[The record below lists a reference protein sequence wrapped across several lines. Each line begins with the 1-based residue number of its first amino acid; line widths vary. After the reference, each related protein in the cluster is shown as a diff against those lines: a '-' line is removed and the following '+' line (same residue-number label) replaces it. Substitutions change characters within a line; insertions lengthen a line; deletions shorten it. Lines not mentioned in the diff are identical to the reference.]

1 MRLRKVRNAWRTF
14 SGLMT
19 FSDVLGTI
27 GFWLYRGTMR
37 RTLLFIIGL
46 TAIYIADQ
54 KSEMFQFGMTMKK
67 AVGGAGAVFLVCF
80 VGGAL
85 LMFLGGSFSKA
96 ALTSGEAKGSNLME
110 DMKKSRQP
118 IHRERLWQNVI
129 RHERD
134 LHQYSEIDAES
145 ELLEKHYEELLALSR
160 PGHRRVIT
168 QDHCLDLGHVMG
180 SLGLTRTGW
189 EIAFDHAMQ
198 LPLPRS
204 VLKHHMRYD
213 LSKLKD
219 WYDGAPFHHTDTKL
233 QQQFDAVESLQ
244 EAKKDSR
251 VTRFFLFTHTRKRLL
266 QTMWFKVITRAVQLR
281 VSRACG
287 KLDKKYAPFHF
298 SIDQFLW
305 PNELSDDMI
314 RSMLGEEALSDLIDF
329 RQHIFQRVMSPEP
342 QLATRLMYRAI
353 YPNFEAASQLRRLY
367 DPQYV
372 LGELGVAWRDDLRR
386 YNRAFTKHERQISR
400 RRAFIQRTT
409 DEQQALTDYLA
420 GHPEH
425 KGVDDPATL
434 RALRV
439 AVHLDHGGLKTLLNV
454 RDSRS
459 WLIRMVDFVV
469 GRSPRRPKQ
478 TLAEVIEE
486 VIRQKKD
493 YTRKLLAVRMH
504 HELCRSELEDY
515 EFYLGKILGSRARA
529 VEDETSDVDGES
541 GSCNTPVDDEVATR
555 APRDESTSIA
565 G

>member
-1 MRLRKVRNAWRTF
+1 MRMRKVRNAWRTF

-37 RTLLFIIGL
+37 RTMLFVVGL

-54 KSEMFQFGMTMKK
+54 KSDMFQFGLTMKK
-67 AVGGAGAVFLVCF
+67 AVGSAGLVFLFCF

-96 ALTSGEAKGSNLME
+96 ALTSGEAKGSNLLE
-110 DMKKSRQP
+110 DMKKARQP
-118 IHRERLWQNVI
+118 IHRERLWENVI

-134 LHQYSEIDAES
+134 LHGEGEIEAEA
-145 ELLEKHYEELLALSR
+145 ALIEQNHHDLITPWR
-160 PGHRRVIT
+160 PGAGRVIT
-168 QDHCLDLGHVMG
+168 QDHCLDLTHVIG
-180 SLGLTRTGW
+180 TLGLTRTGW
-189 EIAFDHAMQ
+189 DIAFDHAMM

-204 VLKHHMRYD
+204 LLKHHMRFD

-266 QTMWFKVITRAVQLR
+266 QTMWFKVITRAIQLR

-305 PNELSDDMI
+305 PNKLSDDMI
-314 RSMLGEEALSDLIDF
+314 RGRLGDEALSDLIDM
-329 RQHIFQRVMSPEP
+329 RQHIFKRVMSPEP
-342 QLATRLMYRAI
+342 QLAARLMYRAI

-372 LGELGVAWRDDLRR
+372 LGEVGMAWRDDLRR
-386 YNRAFTKHERQISR
+386 YNRAFTKHERQVSR
-400 RRAFIQRTT
+400 RRAFIQRTQ
-409 DEQQALTDYLA
+409 DEQDALMQYLEM
-420 GHPEH
+420 HPEH
-425 KGVDDPATL
+425 KGIDDPATL

-439 AVHLDHGGLKTLLNV
+439 AVHLDFGGLKTLLKV
-454 RDSRS
+454 VDKRS
-459 WLIRMVDFVV
+459 WGLRVVDFFV
-469 GRSPRRPKQ
+469 GRSPIRPR
-478 TLAEVIEE
+478 LVVGEVIEQ
-486 VIRQKKD
+486 VIKERKD
-493 YTRKLLAVRMH
+493 YTRKLLAVRVH

-515 EFYLGKILGSRARA
+515 EFYLGKILGSRVRA
-529 VEDETSDVDGES
+529 KGAQGEAEVSSEDPPADETAQ
-541 GSCNTPVDDEVATR
+541 ATHV
-555 APRDESTSIA
+555 EETSQV
-565 G
+565 GG